1 MKRQNMKMAAGVLA
15 GALIALGTAYPS
27 VAEPAAA
34 NGEQLVAQ
42 ADMMREAYRGKVSS
56 VNNQIV
62 SVTTPDG
69 DTKRLDIPRTTQTR
83 LGIVPGTE
91 IIVFDDDSYAVLQND
106 GTYAIV
112 DKDGGVRMVESLPT
126 RTTTT
131 ERRTVSQPAPSRPV
145 RALW

>member
-1 MKRQNMKMAAGVLA
+1 MKMAAGVLA

-34 NGEQLVAQ
+34 SGEQLVAQ
-42 ADMMREAYRGKVSS
+42 NMMRETYRGRVSAI
-56 VNNQIV
+56 NNQIV
-62 SVTTPDG
+62 TLETPNG
-69 DTKRLDIPRTTQTR
+69 DTRRLDIPRTTQTR

-112 DKDGGVRMVESLPT
+112 DKDGGVRMVETLPT
-126 RTTTT
+126 QPTMTQP
-131 ERRTVSQPAPSRPV
+131 RTVSQPAPSRPV

>member
-1 MKRQNMKMAAGVLA
+1 MKGQNMKMAAGVLA

-27 VAEPAAA
+27 VAEPAAPS
-34 NGEQLVAQ
+34 GEQLVAQ
-42 ADMMREAYRGKVSS
+42 ATMREAYRGKVSS
-56 VNNQIV
+56 INNQIV
-62 SVTTPDG
+62 SLETPTG
-69 DTKRLDIPRTTQTR
+69 DTRRLDIPRTTQTR

-112 DKDGGVRMVESLPT
+112 DKDGGVRMVETLPT
-126 RTTTT
+126 QPTMTQP
-131 ERRTVSQPAPSRPV
+131 RTVSQPATSRPV

>member
-1 MKRQNMKMAAGVLA
+1 MKMAAGVLA

-27 VAEPAAA
+27 VAEPAATP
-34 NGEQLVAQ
+34 GEQLVAQ
-42 ADMMREAYRGKVSS
+42 ATMREAYRGKVSS

-62 SVTTPDG
+62 SLTTPNG
-69 DTKRLDIPRTTQTR
+69 DTRRLDIPRTTQTR

-112 DKDGGVRMVESLPT
+112 DKNGGVRMVETLPT
-126 RTTTT
+126 QPTTTTT
-131 ERRTVSQPAPSRPV
+131 ERRTVSQPATSRPV